1 MRLMKNINSVLVVDD
16 NRINRQLAKAF
27 LERDGWQV
35 EEAENGQAALD
46 KLGNNN
52 FDALL
57 LDISMPGKSGVE
69 ILQALSLNE
78 SRKGLYV
85 VAYTAHAL
93 EEEKRCILDAGF
105 DAILVKPIS
114 KATLTTVF
122 EKFRQTDV

>member
-52 FDALL
+52 YDALL

-122 EKFRQTDV
+122 EKFRQTAV